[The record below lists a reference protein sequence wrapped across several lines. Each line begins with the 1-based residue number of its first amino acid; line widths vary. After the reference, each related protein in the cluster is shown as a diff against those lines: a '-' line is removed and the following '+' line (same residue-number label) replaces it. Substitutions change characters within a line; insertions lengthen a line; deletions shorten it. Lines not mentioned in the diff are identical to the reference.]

1 LENSQ
6 TIQAGFGL
14 WSWYIFSIKSLFS
27 NIKLIVLK
35 TLDYFS
41 VTILLKTL
49 FYPWRRDV
57 MTTRNLPI
65 NIRFRVMIFNLLSR
79 LIGACV
85 RLVTI
90 FIGLII
96 TFLVY
101 ILGAAT
107 IVVWILMPMLVL
119 AGFIIGISKILTG

>member
-1 LENSQ
+1 
-6 TIQAGFGL
+6 
-14 WSWYIFSIKSLFS
+14 
-27 NIKLIVLK
+27 
-35 TLDYFS
+35 
-41 VTILLKTL
+41 
-49 FYPWRRDV
+49 
-57 MTTRNLPI
+57 
-65 NIRFRVMIFNLLSR
+65 MIFNLLSR